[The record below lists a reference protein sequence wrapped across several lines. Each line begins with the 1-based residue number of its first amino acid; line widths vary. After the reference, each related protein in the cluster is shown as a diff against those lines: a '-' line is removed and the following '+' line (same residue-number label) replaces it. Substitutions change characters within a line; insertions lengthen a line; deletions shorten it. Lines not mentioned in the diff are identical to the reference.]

1 MQIGIRPPFAFCLL
15 PFAFCLLP
23 FALEA
28 LRGLRTLAAHHL
40 EQQVDDLVA
49 RGADREEAWHRV
61 PRNFGGVQQAKEDCR
76 DARGMAASSNARCRP
91 HPVFAPQRSS
101 TRCR

>member
-15 PFAFCLLP
+15 PWRP
-23 FALEA
+23 F
-28 LRGLRTLAAHHL
+28 
-40 EQQVDDLVA
+40 VDFERWLHITSSSRSMNLVA

-61 PRNFGGVQQAKEDCR
+61 RRNFGGVQQAKEDCR

-101 TRCR
+101 TRCH